1 MRIIMS
7 KPNYIMSCGLLA
19 LFIIGASSTL
29 AENPK
34 GTVKAGYVFTD
45 EVGNNGVYQP
55 SYNLYEGFGLSLE
68 GFSYKLEN
76 GTRLF
81 GDFKNITLNNRRFS
95 AGASKTGLF
104 NLRLSHNQYRR
115 SYSFDGDKSAR
126 RRNSNGSF
134 WVQAHKNIRVFG
146 GYGQFARKGESV
158 ELTEPAGFAGINK
171 IDYSQN
177 YFNAGVRFS
186 QSRSFL
192 ELDFRGSNF
201 TNELNTDQRNTMRYR
216 ISASAPIPKL
226 NDFYVNGG
234 FQQFNLE
241 FSNINDTLT
250 TNTGW
255 GGVRYFN
262 SSGYSVKYSFIWD
275 RARRTT
281 DLTATDNITNAVYA
295 GKEWR
300 DQGGLT
306 IGYRRKI
313 NDDFSDE
320 LSTNGY
326 YFSGWL
332 KPHQKVTLKAG
343 YGSELTEVESGTTL
357 TGDKD
362 FTRYHTS
369 AAYKFKQ
376 GNWRV
381 KFESKKTENKDI
393 GSTAEFTRL
402 GTDITVNVDKY
413 GELQAAYDYLMGD
426 YENAEGKFKFND
438 HVVWGN
444 VLSRRYLDFQ
454 AGVGG
459 TYVRSRE
466 DLDVENFSLKFS
478 GNYVFGKVNKV
489 EVIYTAYN
497 FDDFNDPSP
506 IYSRYYTANIV
517 EIYLS
522 REF

>member
-1 MRIIMS
+1 MIKAKYLIPS
-7 KPNYIMSCGLLA
+7 GLLL
-19 LFIIGASSTL
+19 LFIIGASPTL
-29 AENPK
+29 AEDPK
-34 GTVKAGYVFTD
+34 GTLKAGYVFTD

-68 GFSYKLEN
+68 DFSYKLEN
-76 GTRLF
+76 DIRFF
-81 GDFKNITLNNRRFS
+81 GDFKNITLNNRRFI

-115 SYSFDGDKSAR
+115 SYSFDGDKSTR
-126 RRNSNGSF
+126 RLNSNGSF
-134 WVQAHKNIRVFG
+134 WVQAHKNIKVFG
-146 GYGQFARKGESV
+146 GYGQISRKGESI
-158 ELTEPAGFAGINK
+158 ELTEFVGFPGVNK
-171 IDYSQN
+171 IDYSQK
-177 YFNAGVRFS
+177 YFSSGARFS
-186 QSRSFL
+186 LARSFL
-192 ELDFRGSNF
+192 EFDFRGSNF
-201 TNELNTDQRNTMRYR
+201 TNELDATDERNAARYR

-226 NDFYVNGG
+226 NNFYVNGG

-241 FSNINDTLT
+241 FPNISDTLT
-250 TNTGW
+250 AQTGW

-262 SSGYSVKYSFIWD
+262 GAGVHVKYSFIWD

-281 DLTATDNITNAVYA
+281 DLVATDNITNAVYV
-295 GKEWR
+295 GKEWH

-306 IGYRRKI
+306 IGFRRKI
-313 NDDFSDE
+313 NDDFSNE

-326 YFSGWL
+326 FFSSWL

-369 AAYKFKQ
+369 VAYKFKQ

-402 GTDITVNVDKY
+402 GTDASVNADKY
-413 GELQAAYDYLMGD
+413 GELQASYDYLKGD
-426 YENAEGKFKFND
+426 YENVGGKFKFID

-444 VLSRRYLDFQ
+444 VLSQRYHNFQ

-466 DLDVENFSLKFS
+466 DLDVENFSLKFT
-478 GNYVFGKVNKV
+478 GNYIFGKVNKV
-489 EVIYTAYN
+489 EVIYSAYN
-497 FDDFNDPSP
+497 FDDFKDPAP